1 MKRTKGIRNPSGCFI
16 MTDQEK
22 KRGQNCMEF
31 FVYTIGVGYLFTIP
45 VFLLFFF
52 CWLVRQWCRIWVFG
66 LKIMVERGDEIMRY
80 ESAAKLKVKIPSLLF
95 RVCGVG
101 IIAKGT
107 QFHRGVIERVTNILG
122 TRNK

>member
-1 MKRTKGIRNPSGCFI
+1 MLYYDRPRK
-16 MTDQEK
+16 K
-22 KRGQNCMEF
+22 KRFKIVWSCLSTPSVLGTF
-31 FVYTIGVGYLFTIP
+31 FTLN

-52 CWLVRQWCRIWVFG
+52 CWLVRQWCPIWVFG

-80 ESAAKLKVKIPSLLF
+80 ESAGKLKVKISSLLL

-107 QFHRGVIERVTNILG
+107 QFHRGVVERATNILG
-122 TRNK
+122 TQNK